1 MKKLYRLKTCETLQ
15 PKVYVSW
22 DRENHMVRNWN
33 GEAVKDIIGSY
44 EFIDG
49 EYPDVSNPVR
59 PARPGEIVVIE
70 SNVED

>member
-1 MKKLYRLKTCETLQ
+1 
-15 PKVYVSW
+15 
-22 DRENHMVRNWN
+22 MVRNWN